1 MQMITY
7 LEEKEIR
14 EAAKVTKTSL
24 HGYILHMEEQ
34 GKAATTISR
43 MMAAMK
49 AFFNYECMQAC
60 IRRNPAE
67 SLHAPKVEKKA
78 PVILSVDQVSALLA
92 QPSGQTPK
100 EIRDK
105 AMLALLY
112 ATGIRVSEL
121 IGIQM
126 EDINM
131 NIGFLVCRDGERER
145 TIPFGRSAKAAL
157 EEYLERDM
165 SFTGIL
171 CMALLQMV
179 QVWSIVISGVIV
191 NVAAGVVYGVW
202 RAFAIC
208 LISSSLA
215 HGISFTVCQ
224 HLGKYL
230 DKILP
235 DTGSYKLD
243 LIAKSDHPAYTV
255 VTLCFLPI
263 LPNGIISIAASRSR
277 LKPWEFTLAMFC
289 GSAFSVFVYCWLGS
303 SLVQGDWIASAV
315 LVVFML
321 AVAFLMLR
329 YQKQILHFTDRLMEK
344 RKKHHGKQHTD
355 ISES

>member
-7 LEEKEIR
+7 LEEKGIR

-43 MMAAMK
+43 MMAAIK
-49 AFFNYECMQAC
+49 AFFNYECMQAR

-157 EEYLERDM
+157 EEYLEHARNELLRGKGSDYFFVNCTGGAM
-165 SFTGIL
+165 SRQGFWKIIKYYGEKAGIEEDITPHTL
-171 CMALLQMV
+171 RH
-179 QVWSIVISGVIV
+179 SF
-191 NVAAGVVYGVW
+191 AA
-202 RAFAIC
+202 
-208 LISSSLA
+208 
-215 HGISFTVCQ
+215 H
-224 HLGKYL
+224 
-230 DKILP
+230 
-235 DTGSYKLD
+235 
-243 LIAKSDHPAYTV
+243 LIARGADMRTVQTILGHSDMATTQMYAAY
-255 VTLCFLPI
+255 
-263 LPNGIISIAASRSR
+263 R
-277 LKPWEFTLAMFC
+277 
-289 GSAFSVFVYCWLGS
+289 
-303 SLVQGDWIASAV
+303 GD
-315 LVVFML
+315 
-321 AVAFLMLR
+321 
-329 YQKQILHFTDRLMEK
+329 
-344 RKKHHGKQHTD
+344 
-355 ISES
+355 

>member
-1 MQMITY
+1 MVTRIDWGSMRGEVDRFEQYLREVKQASENTVQSYRRDLMQMITY

-60 IRRNPAE
+60 IRRNLAE

-78 PVILSVDQVSALLA
+78 PVVLSVDQVSALLA

-157 EEYLERDM
+157 EEYLEHARNELLRGKGSDYFFVNCTGGAM
-165 SFTGIL
+165 SRQGFWKIIKYYGEKAGIEEDITPHTL
-171 CMALLQMV
+171 RH
-179 QVWSIVISGVIV
+179 SF
-191 NVAAGVVYGVW
+191 AA
-202 RAFAIC
+202 
-208 LISSSLA
+208 
-215 HGISFTVCQ
+215 H
-224 HLGKYL
+224 
-230 DKILP
+230 
-235 DTGSYKLD
+235 
-243 LIAKSDHPAYTV
+243 LIARGADMRAVQTILGHSDMATTQMYAAY
-255 VTLCFLPI
+255 
-263 LPNGIISIAASRSR
+263 R
-277 LKPWEFTLAMFC
+277 E
-289 GSAFSVFVYCWLGS
+289 
-303 SLVQGDWIASAV
+303 D
-315 LVVFML
+315 
-321 AVAFLMLR
+321 
-329 YQKQILHFTDRLMEK
+329 
-344 RKKHHGKQHTD
+344 
-355 ISES
+355 

>member
-1 MQMITY
+1 MVTRIDWGSMRGEVDRFEQYLREVKQASENTVQSYRRDLMQMITY

-78 PVILSVDQVSALLA
+78 PVIMSVDQVSALLA

-157 EEYLERDM
+157 EEYLEHARNELLRGKGSDYFFVNCTGGAM
-165 SFTGIL
+165 SRQGFWKIIKYYGEKAGIEEDITPHTL
-171 CMALLQMV
+171 RH
-179 QVWSIVISGVIV
+179 SF
-191 NVAAGVVYGVW
+191 AA
-202 RAFAIC
+202 
-208 LISSSLA
+208 
-215 HGISFTVCQ
+215 H
-224 HLGKYL
+224 
-230 DKILP
+230 
-235 DTGSYKLD
+235 
-243 LIAKSDHPAYTV
+243 LIARGADMRAVQTILGHSDMATTQMYAAY
-255 VTLCFLPI
+255 
-263 LPNGIISIAASRSR
+263 R
-277 LKPWEFTLAMFC
+277 E
-289 GSAFSVFVYCWLGS
+289 
-303 SLVQGDWIASAV
+303 D
-315 LVVFML
+315 
-321 AVAFLMLR
+321 
-329 YQKQILHFTDRLMEK
+329 
-344 RKKHHGKQHTD
+344 
-355 ISES
+355 

>member
-1 MQMITY
+1 MVTRTDWGSMRGEVDRFEQYLREVKQASENTVQSYRRDLMQMITY

-24 HGYILHMEEQ
+24 HGYILHMDEQ

-49 AFFNYECMQAC
+49 AFFNYECMQAR

-157 EEYLERDM
+157 EEYLEHARNELLRGKGSDYFFVNCTGGAM
-165 SFTGIL
+165 SRQGFWKIIKYYGEKAGIEEDITPHTL
-171 CMALLQMV
+171 RH
-179 QVWSIVISGVIV
+179 SF
-191 NVAAGVVYGVW
+191 AA
-202 RAFAIC
+202 
-208 LISSSLA
+208 
-215 HGISFTVCQ
+215 H
-224 HLGKYL
+224 
-230 DKILP
+230 
-235 DTGSYKLD
+235 
-243 LIAKSDHPAYTV
+243 LIARGADMRAVQTILGHSDMATTQMYAAY
-255 VTLCFLPI
+255 
-263 LPNGIISIAASRSR
+263 R
-277 LKPWEFTLAMFC
+277 
-289 GSAFSVFVYCWLGS
+289 
-303 SLVQGDWIASAV
+303 GD
-315 LVVFML
+315 
-321 AVAFLMLR
+321 
-329 YQKQILHFTDRLMEK
+329 
-344 RKKHHGKQHTD
+344 
-355 ISES
+355 

>member
-1 MQMITY
+1 MHMLADAVPTQVTHDSIAKTFGIITDRRRDLMQMITY

-78 PVILSVDQVSALLA
+78 PVVLSVDQVSALLA

-157 EEYLERDM
+157 EEYLEHARNELLRGKGSDYFFVNCTGGAM
-165 SFTGIL
+165 SRQGFWKIIKYYGEKAGIEEDITPHTL
-171 CMALLQMV
+171 RH
-179 QVWSIVISGVIV
+179 SF
-191 NVAAGVVYGVW
+191 AA
-202 RAFAIC
+202 
-208 LISSSLA
+208 
-215 HGISFTVCQ
+215 H
-224 HLGKYL
+224 
-230 DKILP
+230 
-235 DTGSYKLD
+235 
-243 LIAKSDHPAYTV
+243 LIARGADMRAVQTILGHSDMATTQMYAAY
-255 VTLCFLPI
+255 
-263 LPNGIISIAASRSR
+263 R
-277 LKPWEFTLAMFC
+277 E
-289 GSAFSVFVYCWLGS
+289 
-303 SLVQGDWIASAV
+303 D
-315 LVVFML
+315 
-321 AVAFLMLR
+321 
-329 YQKQILHFTDRLMEK
+329 
-344 RKKHHGKQHTD
+344 
-355 ISES
+355 

>member
-131 NIGFLVCRDGERER
+131 NIGFLVCRDGERDR
-145 TIPFGRSAKAAL
+145 TISLSTVRAA
-157 EEYLERDM
+157 R
-165 SFTGIL
+165 
-171 CMALLQMV
+171 
-179 QVWSIVISGVIV
+179 
-191 NVAAGVVYGVW
+191 
-202 RAFAIC
+202 
-208 LISSSLA
+208 
-215 HGISFTVCQ
+215 
-224 HLGKYL
+224 
-230 DKILP
+230 
-235 DTGSYKLD
+235 
-243 LIAKSDHPAYTV
+243 
-255 VTLCFLPI
+255 
-263 LPNGIISIAASRSR
+263 
-277 LKPWEFTLAMFC
+277 
-289 GSAFSVFVYCWLGS
+289 
-303 SLVQGDWIASAV
+303 
-315 LVVFML
+315 
-321 AVAFLMLR
+321 
-329 YQKQILHFTDRLMEK
+329 
-344 RKKHHGKQHTD
+344 
-355 ISES
+355 

>member
-1 MQMITY
+1 MVTRIDWGSMRGEVDRFEQYLREVKQASENTVQSYRRDLMQMITY

-24 HGYILHMEEQ
+24 HGYILHMDEQ

-157 EEYLERDM
+157 EEYLEHARNDLLRGKGSDYFFVNCTGGAM
-165 SFTGIL
+165 SRQGFWKIIKYYGEKAGIEEDITPHTL
-171 CMALLQMV
+171 RH
-179 QVWSIVISGVIV
+179 SF
-191 NVAAGVVYGVW
+191 AA
-202 RAFAIC
+202 
-208 LISSSLA
+208 
-215 HGISFTVCQ
+215 H
-224 HLGKYL
+224 
-230 DKILP
+230 
-235 DTGSYKLD
+235 
-243 LIAKSDHPAYTV
+243 LIARGADMRAVQTILGHSDMATTQMYAAY
-255 VTLCFLPI
+255 
-263 LPNGIISIAASRSR
+263 R
-277 LKPWEFTLAMFC
+277 E
-289 GSAFSVFVYCWLGS
+289 
-303 SLVQGDWIASAV
+303 D
-315 LVVFML
+315 
-321 AVAFLMLR
+321 
-329 YQKQILHFTDRLMEK
+329 
-344 RKKHHGKQHTD
+344 
-355 ISES
+355 

>member
-14 EAAKVTKTSL
+14 EAAKVTKTSP

-121 IGIQM
+121 VGIQM

-157 EEYLERDM
+157 EEYLEHARNELLRGKGSDYFFVNCTGGAM
-165 SFTGIL
+165 SRQGFWKIIKYYGEKAGIEEDITPHTL
-171 CMALLQMV
+171 RH
-179 QVWSIVISGVIV
+179 SF
-191 NVAAGVVYGVW
+191 AA
-202 RAFAIC
+202 
-208 LISSSLA
+208 
-215 HGISFTVCQ
+215 H
-224 HLGKYL
+224 
-230 DKILP
+230 
-235 DTGSYKLD
+235 
-243 LIAKSDHPAYTV
+243 LIARGADMRAVQTILGHSDMATTQMYAAY
-255 VTLCFLPI
+255 
-263 LPNGIISIAASRSR
+263 R
-277 LKPWEFTLAMFC
+277 E
-289 GSAFSVFVYCWLGS
+289 
-303 SLVQGDWIASAV
+303 D
-315 LVVFML
+315 
-321 AVAFLMLR
+321 
-329 YQKQILHFTDRLMEK
+329 
-344 RKKHHGKQHTD
+344 
-355 ISES
+355 

>member
-1 MQMITY
+1 MVTRIDWGSMRGEVDRFEQYLREVKQASENTVQSYRRDLMQMITY

-34 GKAATTISR
+34 GKAPTTISR

-78 PVILSVDQVSALLA
+78 PVVLSVDQVSALLA

-157 EEYLERDM
+157 EEYLEHARNELLRGKGSDYFFVNCTGGAM
-165 SFTGIL
+165 SRQGFWKIIKYYGEKAGIEEDITPHTL
-171 CMALLQMV
+171 RH
-179 QVWSIVISGVIV
+179 SF
-191 NVAAGVVYGVW
+191 AA
-202 RAFAIC
+202 
-208 LISSSLA
+208 
-215 HGISFTVCQ
+215 H
-224 HLGKYL
+224 
-230 DKILP
+230 
-235 DTGSYKLD
+235 
-243 LIAKSDHPAYTV
+243 LIARGADMRAVQTILGHSDMATTQMYAAY
-255 VTLCFLPI
+255 
-263 LPNGIISIAASRSR
+263 R
-277 LKPWEFTLAMFC
+277 E
-289 GSAFSVFVYCWLGS
+289 
-303 SLVQGDWIASAV
+303 D
-315 LVVFML
+315 
-321 AVAFLMLR
+321 
-329 YQKQILHFTDRLMEK
+329 
-344 RKKHHGKQHTD
+344 
-355 ISES
+355 

>member
-7 LEEKEIR
+7 LEEKGIR

-43 MMAAMK
+43 MMAAIK
-49 AFFNYECMQAC
+49 AFFNYECMQAR

-78 PVILSVDQVSALLA
+78 PVILSVGQVSAPLA

-157 EEYLERDM
+157 EEYLEHARNELLRGKGSDYFFVNCTGGAM
-165 SFTGIL
+165 SRQGFWKIIKYYGEKAGIEEDITPHTL
-171 CMALLQMV
+171 RH
-179 QVWSIVISGVIV
+179 SF
-191 NVAAGVVYGVW
+191 AA
-202 RAFAIC
+202 
-208 LISSSLA
+208 
-215 HGISFTVCQ
+215 H
-224 HLGKYL
+224 
-230 DKILP
+230 
-235 DTGSYKLD
+235 
-243 LIAKSDHPAYTV
+243 LIARGADMRAVQTILGHSDMATTQMYAAY
-255 VTLCFLPI
+255 P
-263 LPNGIISIAASRSR
+263 GR
-277 LKPWEFTLAMFC
+277 LKN
-289 GSAFSVFVYCWLGS
+289 
-303 SLVQGDWIASAV
+303 I
-315 LVVFML
+315 
-321 AVAFLMLR
+321 
-329 YQKQILHFTDRLMEK
+329 I
-344 RKKHHGKQHTD
+344 
-355 ISES
+355 

>member
-1 MQMITY
+1 MVTRIDWGSMRGELDRFEQYLREVKQASENTVQSYRRDLMQMITY

-49 AFFNYECMQAC
+49 AFFNYECMRAC

-78 PVILSVDQVSALLA
+78 PVVLSVDQVSALLA

-157 EEYLERDM
+157 EEYLEHARNDLLRGKGSDYFFVNCTGGAM
-165 SFTGIL
+165 SRQGFWKIIKYYGEKAGIEEDITPHTL
-171 CMALLQMV
+171 RH
-179 QVWSIVISGVIV
+179 SF
-191 NVAAGVVYGVW
+191 AA
-202 RAFAIC
+202 
-208 LISSSLA
+208 
-215 HGISFTVCQ
+215 H
-224 HLGKYL
+224 
-230 DKILP
+230 
-235 DTGSYKLD
+235 
-243 LIAKSDHPAYTV
+243 LIARGADMRAVQTILGHSDMATTQMYAAY
-255 VTLCFLPI
+255 
-263 LPNGIISIAASRSR
+263 R
-277 LKPWEFTLAMFC
+277 
-289 GSAFSVFVYCWLGS
+289 
-303 SLVQGDWIASAV
+303 GD
-315 LVVFML
+315 
-321 AVAFLMLR
+321 
-329 YQKQILHFTDRLMEK
+329 
-344 RKKHHGKQHTD
+344 
-355 ISES
+355 

>member
-1 MQMITY
+1 MVTRIDWGSMRGEVDRFEQYLREVKQASENTVQSYRRDLMQMITY

-78 PVILSVDQVSALLA
+78 PVVLSVDQVSALLA

-157 EEYLERDM
+157 EEYLKHARNELLRGKGSDYFFVNCTGGAM
-165 SFTGIL
+165 SRQGFWKIIKYYGEKAGIEEDITPHTL
-171 CMALLQMV
+171 RH
-179 QVWSIVISGVIV
+179 SF
-191 NVAAGVVYGVW
+191 AA
-202 RAFAIC
+202 
-208 LISSSLA
+208 
-215 HGISFTVCQ
+215 H
-224 HLGKYL
+224 
-230 DKILP
+230 
-235 DTGSYKLD
+235 
-243 LIAKSDHPAYTV
+243 LIARGADMRAVQTILGHSDMATTQMYAAY
-255 VTLCFLPI
+255 
-263 LPNGIISIAASRSR
+263 R
-277 LKPWEFTLAMFC
+277 E
-289 GSAFSVFVYCWLGS
+289 
-303 SLVQGDWIASAV
+303 D
-315 LVVFML
+315 
-321 AVAFLMLR
+321 
-329 YQKQILHFTDRLMEK
+329 
-344 RKKHHGKQHTD
+344 
-355 ISES
+355 

>member
-1 MQMITY
+1 MVTRIDWGSMRGEVDRFEQYLREVKQASENTVQSYRRDLMQMITY

-78 PVILSVDQVSALLA
+78 PVVLSVDQVSALLA

-157 EEYLERDM
+157 EEYLEHARNELLRGKGSDYFFVNCTGGAM
-165 SFTGIL
+165 SRQGFWKIIKYYGEKAGIEEDITPHTL
-171 CMALLQMV
+171 RH
-179 QVWSIVISGVIV
+179 SF
-191 NVAAGVVYGVW
+191 AA
-202 RAFAIC
+202 
-208 LISSSLA
+208 
-215 HGISFTVCQ
+215 H
-224 HLGKYL
+224 
-230 DKILP
+230 
-235 DTGSYKLD
+235 
-243 LIAKSDHPAYTV
+243 LIARGADMRAVQTILGHSDMATTQMYAAYRE
-255 VTLCFLPI
+255 
-263 LPNGIISIAASRSR
+263 N
-277 LKPWEFTLAMFC
+277 
-289 GSAFSVFVYCWLGS
+289 
-303 SLVQGDWIASAV
+303 
-315 LVVFML
+315 
-321 AVAFLMLR
+321 
-329 YQKQILHFTDRLMEK
+329 
-344 RKKHHGKQHTD
+344 
-355 ISES
+355 

>member
-1 MQMITY
+1 MVTRIDWGSMRGEVDRFEQYLREVKQASENTVQSYRRDLMQMITY

-24 HGYILHMEEQ
+24 HGHILHMEEQ

-78 PVILSVDQVSALLA
+78 PVVLSVDQVSALLA

-157 EEYLERDM
+157 EEYLEHARNELLRGKGSDYFFVNCTGGAM
-165 SFTGIL
+165 SRQGFWKIIKYYGEKAGIEEDITPHTL
-171 CMALLQMV
+171 RH
-179 QVWSIVISGVIV
+179 SF
-191 NVAAGVVYGVW
+191 AA
-202 RAFAIC
+202 
-208 LISSSLA
+208 
-215 HGISFTVCQ
+215 H
-224 HLGKYL
+224 
-230 DKILP
+230 
-235 DTGSYKLD
+235 
-243 LIAKSDHPAYTV
+243 LIARGADMRAVQTILGHSDMATTQMYAAY
-255 VTLCFLPI
+255 
-263 LPNGIISIAASRSR
+263 R
-277 LKPWEFTLAMFC
+277 E
-289 GSAFSVFVYCWLGS
+289 
-303 SLVQGDWIASAV
+303 D
-315 LVVFML
+315 
-321 AVAFLMLR
+321 
-329 YQKQILHFTDRLMEK
+329 
-344 RKKHHGKQHTD
+344 
-355 ISES
+355 

>member
-1 MQMITY
+1 MVTRIDWGSMRGEVDRFEQYLREVKQASENTVQSYRRDLMQMITY

-78 PVILSVDQVSALLA
+78 PVVLSVDQVSALLA
-92 QPSGQTPK
+92 QPSGHTPK

-157 EEYLERDM
+157 EEYLEHARNELLRGKGSDYFFVNCTGGAM
-165 SFTGIL
+165 SRQGFWKIIKYYGEKAGIEEDITPHTL
-171 CMALLQMV
+171 RH
-179 QVWSIVISGVIV
+179 SF
-191 NVAAGVVYGVW
+191 AA
-202 RAFAIC
+202 
-208 LISSSLA
+208 
-215 HGISFTVCQ
+215 H
-224 HLGKYL
+224 
-230 DKILP
+230 
-235 DTGSYKLD
+235 
-243 LIAKSDHPAYTV
+243 LIARGADMRAVQT
-255 VTLCFLPI
+255 I
-263 LPNGIISIAASRSR
+263 LGHQERA
-277 LKPWEFTLAMFC
+277 L
-289 GSAFSVFVYCWLGS
+289 
-303 SLVQGDWIASAV
+303 
-315 LVVFML
+315 
-321 AVAFLMLR
+321 
-329 YQKQILHFTDRLMEK
+329 
-344 RKKHHGKQHTD
+344 
-355 ISES
+355 

>member
-1 MQMITY
+1 MVTRTDWGSMRGEVDRFEQYLREVKQASENTVQSYRRDLMQMITY

-43 MMAAMK
+43 MMAAIK
-49 AFFNYECMQAC
+49 AFFNYECMQAR

-157 EEYLERDM
+157 EEYLEHARNELLRGKGSDYFFVNCTGGAM
-165 SFTGIL
+165 SRQGFWKIIKYYGEKAGIEEDITPHTL
-171 CMALLQMV
+171 RH
-179 QVWSIVISGVIV
+179 SF
-191 NVAAGVVYGVW
+191 AA
-202 RAFAIC
+202 
-208 LISSSLA
+208 
-215 HGISFTVCQ
+215 H
-224 HLGKYL
+224 
-230 DKILP
+230 
-235 DTGSYKLD
+235 
-243 LIAKSDHPAYTV
+243 LIARGADMRAVQTILGHSDMATTQMYAAYR
-255 VTLCFLPI
+255 
-263 LPNGIISIAASRSR
+263 G
-277 LKPWEFTLAMFC
+277 E
-289 GSAFSVFVYCWLGS
+289 
-303 SLVQGDWIASAV
+303 
-315 LVVFML
+315 
-321 AVAFLMLR
+321 
-329 YQKQILHFTDRLMEK
+329 
-344 RKKHHGKQHTD
+344 
-355 ISES
+355 

>member
-1 MQMITY
+1 MVTRIDWGSMRGEVDRFEQYLREVKQASENPVQSYRRDLMQMITY

-78 PVILSVDQVSALLA
+78 PVVLSVDQVSALLA

-157 EEYLERDM
+157 EEYLEHARNELLRGKGSDYFFVNCTGGAM
-165 SFTGIL
+165 SRQGFWKIIKYYGEKAGIEEDIPPHTL
-171 CMALLQMV
+171 RH
-179 QVWSIVISGVIV
+179 SF
-191 NVAAGVVYGVW
+191 AA
-202 RAFAIC
+202 
-208 LISSSLA
+208 
-215 HGISFTVCQ
+215 H
-224 HLGKYL
+224 
-230 DKILP
+230 
-235 DTGSYKLD
+235 
-243 LIAKSDHPAYTV
+243 LIARGADMRAVQTILGHSDMATTQMYAAY
-255 VTLCFLPI
+255 
-263 LPNGIISIAASRSR
+263 R
-277 LKPWEFTLAMFC
+277 E
-289 GSAFSVFVYCWLGS
+289 
-303 SLVQGDWIASAV
+303 D
-315 LVVFML
+315 
-321 AVAFLMLR
+321 
-329 YQKQILHFTDRLMEK
+329 
-344 RKKHHGKQHTD
+344 
-355 ISES
+355 

>member
-1 MQMITY
+1 MVTRIDWGSMRGEVDRFEQYLREVKQASENTVQSYRRDLMQMITY
-7 LEEKEIR
+7 LEEKGIR

-78 PVILSVDQVSALLA
+78 PVVLRVDQVSALLA

-121 IGIQM
+121 VGIQM

-157 EEYLERDM
+157 EEYLEHARNELLRGKGSDYFFVNCTGGAM
-165 SFTGIL
+165 SRQGFWKIIKYYGEKAGIEEDITPHTL
-171 CMALLQMV
+171 RH
-179 QVWSIVISGVIV
+179 SF
-191 NVAAGVVYGVW
+191 AA
-202 RAFAIC
+202 
-208 LISSSLA
+208 
-215 HGISFTVCQ
+215 H
-224 HLGKYL
+224 
-230 DKILP
+230 
-235 DTGSYKLD
+235 
-243 LIAKSDHPAYTV
+243 LIARGADMRAVQTILGHSDMATTQMYAAY
-255 VTLCFLPI
+255 
-263 LPNGIISIAASRSR
+263 R
-277 LKPWEFTLAMFC
+277 
-289 GSAFSVFVYCWLGS
+289 
-303 SLVQGDWIASAV
+303 GD
-315 LVVFML
+315 
-321 AVAFLMLR
+321 
-329 YQKQILHFTDRLMEK
+329 
-344 RKKHHGKQHTD
+344 
-355 ISES
+355 

>member
-1 MQMITY
+1 MVTRIDWGSMRGEVDRFEQYLREVKQASENTVQSYRRDLMQMITY

-78 PVILSVDQVSALLA
+78 PVVLSVDQVSALLA
-92 QPSGQTPK
+92 QPSGHTPK

-157 EEYLERDM
+157 EEYLEHARNELLRGKGSDYFFVNCTGGAMSRQGFWKIIKYYGDRAGIEEDITPHTLRHSFAAHLLSNGADM
-165 SFTGIL
+165 RAVQTMMGHSDLAST
-171 CMALLQMV
+171 QMYTAYAMDNAV
-179 QVWSIVISGVIV
+179 REAYQG
-191 NVAAGVVYGVW
+191 
-202 RAFAIC
+202 
-208 LISSSLA
+208 A
-215 HGISFTVCQ
+215 H
-224 HLGKYL
+224 
-230 DKILP
+230 P
-235 DTGSYKLD
+235 
-243 LIAKSDHPAYTV
+243 
-255 VTLCFLPI
+255 
-263 LPNGIISIAASRSR
+263 
-277 LKPWEFTLAMFC
+277 
-289 GSAFSVFVYCWLGS
+289 
-303 SLVQGDWIASAV
+303 
-315 LVVFML
+315 
-321 AVAFLMLR
+321 
-329 YQKQILHFTDRLMEK
+329 
-344 RKKHHGKQHTD
+344 RK
-355 ISES
+355 

>member
-1 MQMITY
+1 MVTRTDWGSMRGEVDRFEQYLREVKQASENTVQSYRRDLMQMITY

-34 GKAATTISR
+34 GKAATTITR

-49 AFFNYECMQAC
+49 SFFNYDCMQAC
-60 IRRNPAE
+60 LRRNPAE

-105 AMLALLY
+105 AKLALLY

-157 EEYLERDM
+157 EEYLEHARNELLRGKGSDYFFVNCTGGAM
-165 SFTGIL
+165 SRQGFWKIIKYYGEKAGIEEDITPHTL
-171 CMALLQMV
+171 RH
-179 QVWSIVISGVIV
+179 SF
-191 NVAAGVVYGVW
+191 AA
-202 RAFAIC
+202 
-208 LISSSLA
+208 
-215 HGISFTVCQ
+215 H
-224 HLGKYL
+224 
-230 DKILP
+230 
-235 DTGSYKLD
+235 
-243 LIAKSDHPAYTV
+243 LIARGADMRAVQTILGHSDMATTQMYAAY
-255 VTLCFLPI
+255 
-263 LPNGIISIAASRSR
+263 R
-277 LKPWEFTLAMFC
+277 
-289 GSAFSVFVYCWLGS
+289 
-303 SLVQGDWIASAV
+303 GD
-315 LVVFML
+315 
-321 AVAFLMLR
+321 
-329 YQKQILHFTDRLMEK
+329 
-344 RKKHHGKQHTD
+344 
-355 ISES
+355 

>member
-1 MQMITY
+1 MVTRIDWGSMRGEVDRFEQYLREVKQASENTVQSYRRDLMQMITY

-49 AFFNYECMQAC
+49 ASFNYECMQAC

-78 PVILSVDQVSALLA
+78 PVVLSVDQVSALLA

-157 EEYLERDM
+157 EEYLEHARNELLRGKGSDYFFVNCTGGAM
-165 SFTGIL
+165 SRQGFWKIIKYYGEKAGIEEDITPHTL
-171 CMALLQMV
+171 RH
-179 QVWSIVISGVIV
+179 SF
-191 NVAAGVVYGVW
+191 AA
-202 RAFAIC
+202 
-208 LISSSLA
+208 
-215 HGISFTVCQ
+215 H
-224 HLGKYL
+224 
-230 DKILP
+230 
-235 DTGSYKLD
+235 
-243 LIAKSDHPAYTV
+243 LIARGADMRAVQTILGHSDMATTQMYAAY
-255 VTLCFLPI
+255 
-263 LPNGIISIAASRSR
+263 R
-277 LKPWEFTLAMFC
+277 E
-289 GSAFSVFVYCWLGS
+289 
-303 SLVQGDWIASAV
+303 D
-315 LVVFML
+315 
-321 AVAFLMLR
+321 
-329 YQKQILHFTDRLMEK
+329 
-344 RKKHHGKQHTD
+344 
-355 ISES
+355 

>member
-1 MQMITY
+1 MGTRIDWGSMRGEVDRFEQYLREVKQASENTVQSYRRDLMQMITY

-78 PVILSVDQVSALLA
+78 PVVLSVDQVSALLA

-157 EEYLERDM
+157 EEYLEHARNELLRGKGSDYFFVNCTGGAM
-165 SFTGIL
+165 SRQGFWKIIKYYGEKAGIEEDITPHTL
-171 CMALLQMV
+171 RH
-179 QVWSIVISGVIV
+179 SF
-191 NVAAGVVYGVW
+191 AA
-202 RAFAIC
+202 
-208 LISSSLA
+208 
-215 HGISFTVCQ
+215 H
-224 HLGKYL
+224 
-230 DKILP
+230 
-235 DTGSYKLD
+235 
-243 LIAKSDHPAYTV
+243 LIARGADMRAVQTILGHSDMATTQMYAAY
-255 VTLCFLPI
+255 
-263 LPNGIISIAASRSR
+263 R
-277 LKPWEFTLAMFC
+277 E
-289 GSAFSVFVYCWLGS
+289 
-303 SLVQGDWIASAV
+303 D
-315 LVVFML
+315 
-321 AVAFLMLR
+321 
-329 YQKQILHFTDRLMEK
+329 
-344 RKKHHGKQHTD
+344 
-355 ISES
+355 

>member
-1 MQMITY
+1 MVTRIDWGSMRGEVDRFEQYLREVKQASENTVQSYRRDLMQMITY
-7 LEEKEIR
+7 LEEKGIR

-43 MMAAMK
+43 MMAAIK
-49 AFFNYECMQAC
+49 AFFNYECMQAR

-92 QPSGQTPK
+92 QPSGQTSK

-121 IGIQM
+121 VGIQM

-157 EEYLERDM
+157 EEYLEHARNELLRGKGSDYFFVNCTGGAM
-165 SFTGIL
+165 SRQGFWKIIKYYGEKAGIEEDITPHTL
-171 CMALLQMV
+171 RH
-179 QVWSIVISGVIV
+179 SF
-191 NVAAGVVYGVW
+191 AA
-202 RAFAIC
+202 
-208 LISSSLA
+208 
-215 HGISFTVCQ
+215 H
-224 HLGKYL
+224 
-230 DKILP
+230 
-235 DTGSYKLD
+235 
-243 LIAKSDHPAYTV
+243 LIARGADMRAVQTILGHSDMATTQMYAAY
-255 VTLCFLPI
+255 
-263 LPNGIISIAASRSR
+263 R
-277 LKPWEFTLAMFC
+277 E
-289 GSAFSVFVYCWLGS
+289 
-303 SLVQGDWIASAV
+303 D
-315 LVVFML
+315 
-321 AVAFLMLR
+321 
-329 YQKQILHFTDRLMEK
+329 
-344 RKKHHGKQHTD
+344 
-355 ISES
+355 

>member
-121 IGIQM
+121 VGIQM

-157 EEYLERDM
+157 EEYLEHARNELLRGKGSDYFFVNCTGGAM
-165 SFTGIL
+165 SRQGFWKIIKYYGEKAGIEEDITPHTL
-171 CMALLQMV
+171 RH
-179 QVWSIVISGVIV
+179 SF
-191 NVAAGVVYGVW
+191 AA
-202 RAFAIC
+202 
-208 LISSSLA
+208 
-215 HGISFTVCQ
+215 H
-224 HLGKYL
+224 
-230 DKILP
+230 
-235 DTGSYKLD
+235 
-243 LIAKSDHPAYTV
+243 LIARGADMRAVQTILGHSDMATTQMYAAYRE
-255 VTLCFLPI
+255 
-263 LPNGIISIAASRSR
+263 N
-277 LKPWEFTLAMFC
+277 
-289 GSAFSVFVYCWLGS
+289 
-303 SLVQGDWIASAV
+303 
-315 LVVFML
+315 
-321 AVAFLMLR
+321 
-329 YQKQILHFTDRLMEK
+329 
-344 RKKHHGKQHTD
+344 
-355 ISES
+355 

>member
-131 NIGFLVCRDGERER
+131 NIGFLVNCTGGAMSRQGFWKIIKYYGE
-145 TIPFGRSAKAAL
+145 KAGI
-157 EEYLERDM
+157 EEDITPHTLRH
-165 SFTGIL
+165 SF
-171 CMALLQMV
+171 
-179 QVWSIVISGVIV
+179 
-191 NVAAGVVYGVW
+191 AA
-202 RAFAIC
+202 
-208 LISSSLA
+208 
-215 HGISFTVCQ
+215 H
-224 HLGKYL
+224 
-230 DKILP
+230 
-235 DTGSYKLD
+235 
-243 LIAKSDHPAYTV
+243 LIARGADMRAVQTILGHSDMATTQMYAAY
-255 VTLCFLPI
+255 
-263 LPNGIISIAASRSR
+263 R
-277 LKPWEFTLAMFC
+277 
-289 GSAFSVFVYCWLGS
+289 
-303 SLVQGDWIASAV
+303 GD
-315 LVVFML
+315 
-321 AVAFLMLR
+321 
-329 YQKQILHFTDRLMEK
+329 
-344 RKKHHGKQHTD
+344 
-355 ISES
+355 

>member
-1 MQMITY
+1 MVTRTDWGSMRGEVDRFEQYLREVKQASENTVQSYRRDLMQMITY

-105 AMLALLY
+105 AMLDLLY

-157 EEYLERDM
+157 EEYLEHARNELLRGKGSDYFFVNCTGGAM
-165 SFTGIL
+165 SRQGFWKIIKYYGEKAGIEEDITPHTL
-171 CMALLQMV
+171 RH
-179 QVWSIVISGVIV
+179 SF
-191 NVAAGVVYGVW
+191 AA
-202 RAFAIC
+202 
-208 LISSSLA
+208 
-215 HGISFTVCQ
+215 H
-224 HLGKYL
+224 
-230 DKILP
+230 
-235 DTGSYKLD
+235 
-243 LIAKSDHPAYTV
+243 LIARGADMRAVQTILGHSDMATTQMYAAY
-255 VTLCFLPI
+255 
-263 LPNGIISIAASRSR
+263 R
-277 LKPWEFTLAMFC
+277 E
-289 GSAFSVFVYCWLGS
+289 
-303 SLVQGDWIASAV
+303 D
-315 LVVFML
+315 
-321 AVAFLMLR
+321 
-329 YQKQILHFTDRLMEK
+329 
-344 RKKHHGKQHTD
+344 
-355 ISES
+355 

>member
-1 MQMITY
+1 MVTRTDWGSMRGEVDRFEQYLREVKQASENTVQSYRRDLMQMITY

-43 MMAAMK
+43 MMAAIK
-49 AFFNYECMQAC
+49 AFFNYECMQAR

-105 AMLALLY
+105 VMLALLY

-157 EEYLERDM
+157 EEYLEHARNELLRGKGSDYFFVNCTGGAM
-165 SFTGIL
+165 SRQGFWKIIKYYGEKAGIEEDITPHTL
-171 CMALLQMV
+171 RH
-179 QVWSIVISGVIV
+179 SF
-191 NVAAGVVYGVW
+191 AA
-202 RAFAIC
+202 
-208 LISSSLA
+208 
-215 HGISFTVCQ
+215 H
-224 HLGKYL
+224 
-230 DKILP
+230 
-235 DTGSYKLD
+235 
-243 LIAKSDHPAYTV
+243 LIARGADMRAVQTILGHSDMATTQMYAAY
-255 VTLCFLPI
+255 
-263 LPNGIISIAASRSR
+263 R
-277 LKPWEFTLAMFC
+277 
-289 GSAFSVFVYCWLGS
+289 
-303 SLVQGDWIASAV
+303 GD
-315 LVVFML
+315 
-321 AVAFLMLR
+321 
-329 YQKQILHFTDRLMEK
+329 
-344 RKKHHGKQHTD
+344 
-355 ISES
+355 

>member
-1 MQMITY
+1 MVTRIDWGSMRGEVDRFEQYLREVKQASENTVQSYRRDLMQMITY

-78 PVILSVDQVSALLA
+78 PGGPECRSGISA
-92 QPSGQTPK
+92 SGTAIRADT
-100 EIRDK
+100 EGDRDK

-157 EEYLERDM
+157 EEYLEYARNELLRGKGSDYFFVNCTGGAM
-165 SFTGIL
+165 SRQGFWKIIKYYGEKAGIEEDITPHTL
-171 CMALLQMV
+171 RH
-179 QVWSIVISGVIV
+179 SF
-191 NVAAGVVYGVW
+191 AA
-202 RAFAIC
+202 
-208 LISSSLA
+208 
-215 HGISFTVCQ
+215 H
-224 HLGKYL
+224 
-230 DKILP
+230 
-235 DTGSYKLD
+235 
-243 LIAKSDHPAYTV
+243 LIARGADMRAVQTILGHSDMATTQMYAAYRE
-255 VTLCFLPI
+255 
-263 LPNGIISIAASRSR
+263 N
-277 LKPWEFTLAMFC
+277 
-289 GSAFSVFVYCWLGS
+289 
-303 SLVQGDWIASAV
+303 
-315 LVVFML
+315 
-321 AVAFLMLR
+321 
-329 YQKQILHFTDRLMEK
+329 
-344 RKKHHGKQHTD
+344 
-355 ISES
+355 

>member
-1 MQMITY
+1 MVTRIDWGSMRGEVDRFEQYLREVKQASENTVQSYRRDLMQMITY

-126 EDINM
+126 EDINL

-157 EEYLERDM
+157 EEYLEHARNDLLRGKGSDYFFVNCTGGAM
-165 SFTGIL
+165 SRQGFWKIIKYYGEKAGIEEDITPHTL
-171 CMALLQMV
+171 RH
-179 QVWSIVISGVIV
+179 SF
-191 NVAAGVVYGVW
+191 AA
-202 RAFAIC
+202 
-208 LISSSLA
+208 
-215 HGISFTVCQ
+215 H
-224 HLGKYL
+224 
-230 DKILP
+230 
-235 DTGSYKLD
+235 
-243 LIAKSDHPAYTV
+243 LIARGADMRAVQTILGHSDMATTQMYAAY
-255 VTLCFLPI
+255 
-263 LPNGIISIAASRSR
+263 R
-277 LKPWEFTLAMFC
+277 
-289 GSAFSVFVYCWLGS
+289 
-303 SLVQGDWIASAV
+303 GD
-315 LVVFML
+315 
-321 AVAFLMLR
+321 
-329 YQKQILHFTDRLMEK
+329 
-344 RKKHHGKQHTD
+344 
-355 ISES
+355 

>member
-1 MQMITY
+1 MVTRTDWGSMRGEVDRFEQYLREVKQASENTVQSYRRDLMQMITY
-7 LEEKEIR
+7 LEEKGIR

-43 MMAAMK
+43 MMAAIK
-49 AFFNYECMQAC
+49 AFFNYECMQAR

-78 PVILSVDQVSALLA
+78 PVVLSVDQVSALLA

-157 EEYLERDM
+157 EEYLEYARNELLRGRESDYFFVNCTGGAM
-165 SFTGIL
+165 SRQGFWKIIKYYGEKAGIEEDITPHTL
-171 CMALLQMV
+171 RH
-179 QVWSIVISGVIV
+179 SF
-191 NVAAGVVYGVW
+191 AA
-202 RAFAIC
+202 
-208 LISSSLA
+208 
-215 HGISFTVCQ
+215 H
-224 HLGKYL
+224 
-230 DKILP
+230 
-235 DTGSYKLD
+235 
-243 LIAKSDHPAYTV
+243 LIARGADMRAVQTILGHSDMATTQMYAAY
-255 VTLCFLPI
+255 
-263 LPNGIISIAASRSR
+263 R
-277 LKPWEFTLAMFC
+277 
-289 GSAFSVFVYCWLGS
+289 
-303 SLVQGDWIASAV
+303 GD
-315 LVVFML
+315 
-321 AVAFLMLR
+321 
-329 YQKQILHFTDRLMEK
+329 
-344 RKKHHGKQHTD
+344 
-355 ISES
+355 

>member
-1 MQMITY
+1 MVTRIDWGSMRGEVDRFEQYLREVKQASENTVQSYRRDLMQMITY

-78 PVILSVDQVSALLA
+78 PVFLSVDQVSALLA

-157 EEYLERDM
+157 EEYLEHARNELLRGKGSDYFFVNCTGGAM
-165 SFTGIL
+165 SRQGFWKIIKYYGEKAGIEEDITPHTL
-171 CMALLQMV
+171 RH
-179 QVWSIVISGVIV
+179 SF
-191 NVAAGVVYGVW
+191 AA
-202 RAFAIC
+202 
-208 LISSSLA
+208 
-215 HGISFTVCQ
+215 H
-224 HLGKYL
+224 
-230 DKILP
+230 
-235 DTGSYKLD
+235 
-243 LIAKSDHPAYTV
+243 LIARGADMRAVQTILGHSDMATTQMYAAYR
-255 VTLCFLPI
+255 
-263 LPNGIISIAASRSR
+263 G
-277 LKPWEFTLAMFC
+277 E
-289 GSAFSVFVYCWLGS
+289 
-303 SLVQGDWIASAV
+303 
-315 LVVFML
+315 
-321 AVAFLMLR
+321 
-329 YQKQILHFTDRLMEK
+329 
-344 RKKHHGKQHTD
+344 
-355 ISES
+355 

>member
-1 MQMITY
+1 MVTRIDWGSMRGEVDRFEQYLREVKQASENTVQSYRRDLMQMITY
-7 LEEKEIR
+7 LEEKELR

-78 PVILSVDQVSALLA
+78 PVVLSVDQVSALLA

-157 EEYLERDM
+157 EEYLEHARNELLRGKGSDYFFVNCTGGAM
-165 SFTGIL
+165 SRQGFWKIIKYYGEKAGIEEDITPHTL
-171 CMALLQMV
+171 RH
-179 QVWSIVISGVIV
+179 SF
-191 NVAAGVVYGVW
+191 AA
-202 RAFAIC
+202 
-208 LISSSLA
+208 
-215 HGISFTVCQ
+215 H
-224 HLGKYL
+224 
-230 DKILP
+230 
-235 DTGSYKLD
+235 
-243 LIAKSDHPAYTV
+243 LIARGADMRAVQTILGHSDMATTQMYAAY
-255 VTLCFLPI
+255 
-263 LPNGIISIAASRSR
+263 R
-277 LKPWEFTLAMFC
+277 E
-289 GSAFSVFVYCWLGS
+289 
-303 SLVQGDWIASAV
+303 D
-315 LVVFML
+315 
-321 AVAFLMLR
+321 
-329 YQKQILHFTDRLMEK
+329 
-344 RKKHHGKQHTD
+344 
-355 ISES
+355 

>member
-1 MQMITY
+1 MVTRIDWGSMRGEVDRFEQYLREVKQASENTVQSYRRDLMQMITY

-78 PVILSVDQVSALLA
+78 PVVLSVDQVSALLA

-157 EEYLERDM
+157 EEYLEHARNE
-165 SFTGIL
+165 
-171 CMALLQMV
+171 LLRGKG
-179 QVWSIVISGVIV
+179 SDYFFV
-191 NVAAGVVYGVW
+191 N
-202 RAFAIC
+202 C
-208 LISSSLA
+208 
-215 HGISFTVCQ
+215 
-224 HLGKYL
+224 
-230 DKILP
+230 
-235 DTGSYKLD
+235 TGSAMSRQGFWKIIKYYGEKAGIEEDITPHTLRHSFAAH
-243 LIAKSDHPAYTV
+243 LIARGADMRAVQTILGHSDMATTQMYAAY
-255 VTLCFLPI
+255 
-263 LPNGIISIAASRSR
+263 R
-277 LKPWEFTLAMFC
+277 E
-289 GSAFSVFVYCWLGS
+289 
-303 SLVQGDWIASAV
+303 D
-315 LVVFML
+315 
-321 AVAFLMLR
+321 
-329 YQKQILHFTDRLMEK
+329 
-344 RKKHHGKQHTD
+344 
-355 ISES
+355 

>member
-1 MQMITY
+1 MVTRIDWGSMRGEVDRFEQYLREVKQASENTVQSYRRDLRQMITY

-14 EAAKVTKTSL
+14 EAAKVTKPSL

-121 IGIQM
+121 VGIQM

-157 EEYLERDM
+157 EEYLEHARNELLRGKGSDYFFVNCTGGAM
-165 SFTGIL
+165 SRQGFWKIIKYYGEKAGIEEDITPHTL
-171 CMALLQMV
+171 RH
-179 QVWSIVISGVIV
+179 SF
-191 NVAAGVVYGVW
+191 AA
-202 RAFAIC
+202 
-208 LISSSLA
+208 
-215 HGISFTVCQ
+215 H
-224 HLGKYL
+224 
-230 DKILP
+230 
-235 DTGSYKLD
+235 
-243 LIAKSDHPAYTV
+243 LIARGADMRAVQTILGHSDMATTQMYAAY
-255 VTLCFLPI
+255 
-263 LPNGIISIAASRSR
+263 R
-277 LKPWEFTLAMFC
+277 E
-289 GSAFSVFVYCWLGS
+289 
-303 SLVQGDWIASAV
+303 D
-315 LVVFML
+315 
-321 AVAFLMLR
+321 
-329 YQKQILHFTDRLMEK
+329 
-344 RKKHHGKQHTD
+344 
-355 ISES
+355 

>member
-1 MQMITY
+1 MVTRTDWGSMRGEVDRFEQYLREVKQASENTVQSYRRDLMQMITY

-67 SLHAPKVEKKA
+67 RLHAPKVEKKA

-157 EEYLERDM
+157 EEYLEHARNDLLRGKGSDYFFVNCTGGAM
-165 SFTGIL
+165 SRQGFWKIIKYYGEKAGIEEDITPHTL
-171 CMALLQMV
+171 RH
-179 QVWSIVISGVIV
+179 SF
-191 NVAAGVVYGVW
+191 AA
-202 RAFAIC
+202 
-208 LISSSLA
+208 
-215 HGISFTVCQ
+215 H
-224 HLGKYL
+224 
-230 DKILP
+230 
-235 DTGSYKLD
+235 
-243 LIAKSDHPAYTV
+243 LIARGADMRAVQTILGHSDMATTQMYAAY
-255 VTLCFLPI
+255 
-263 LPNGIISIAASRSR
+263 R
-277 LKPWEFTLAMFC
+277 
-289 GSAFSVFVYCWLGS
+289 
-303 SLVQGDWIASAV
+303 GD
-315 LVVFML
+315 
-321 AVAFLMLR
+321 
-329 YQKQILHFTDRLMEK
+329 
-344 RKKHHGKQHTD
+344 
-355 ISES
+355 

>member
-1 MQMITY
+1 MVTRTDWGSMRGEVDRFEQYLREVKQASENTVQSYRRDLMQMITY

-78 PVILSVDQVSALLA
+78 PVVLRVDQVSALLA

-157 EEYLERDM
+157 EEYLEHARNDLLRGKGSDYFFVNCTGGAM
-165 SFTGIL
+165 SRQGFWKIIKYYGEKAGIEEDITPHTL
-171 CMALLQMV
+171 RH
-179 QVWSIVISGVIV
+179 SF
-191 NVAAGVVYGVW
+191 AA
-202 RAFAIC
+202 
-208 LISSSLA
+208 
-215 HGISFTVCQ
+215 H
-224 HLGKYL
+224 
-230 DKILP
+230 
-235 DTGSYKLD
+235 
-243 LIAKSDHPAYTV
+243 LIARGADMRAVQTILGHSDMATTQMYAAY
-255 VTLCFLPI
+255 
-263 LPNGIISIAASRSR
+263 R
-277 LKPWEFTLAMFC
+277 
-289 GSAFSVFVYCWLGS
+289 
-303 SLVQGDWIASAV
+303 GD
-315 LVVFML
+315 
-321 AVAFLMLR
+321 
-329 YQKQILHFTDRLMEK
+329 
-344 RKKHHGKQHTD
+344 
-355 ISES
+355 

>member
-1 MQMITY
+1 MVTRTDWGSMRGEVDRFEQYLREVKQASENTVQSYRRDLMQMITY

-145 TIPFGRSAKAAL
+145 TIPFGRSAKAVL
-157 EEYLERDM
+157 EEYLEHARNELQRGKGSDYFFVNCTGGAM
-165 SFTGIL
+165 SRQGFWKIIKYYGEKAGIEEDITPHTL
-171 CMALLQMV
+171 RH
-179 QVWSIVISGVIV
+179 SF
-191 NVAAGVVYGVW
+191 AA
-202 RAFAIC
+202 
-208 LISSSLA
+208 
-215 HGISFTVCQ
+215 H
-224 HLGKYL
+224 
-230 DKILP
+230 
-235 DTGSYKLD
+235 
-243 LIAKSDHPAYTV
+243 LIARGADMRAVQTILGHSDMATTQMYAAY
-255 VTLCFLPI
+255 
-263 LPNGIISIAASRSR
+263 R
-277 LKPWEFTLAMFC
+277 E
-289 GSAFSVFVYCWLGS
+289 
-303 SLVQGDWIASAV
+303 D
-315 LVVFML
+315 
-321 AVAFLMLR
+321 
-329 YQKQILHFTDRLMEK
+329 
-344 RKKHHGKQHTD
+344 
-355 ISES
+355 

>member
-1 MQMITY
+1 MVTRIDWGSMRGEVDRFEQYLREVKQASENTVQSYRRDLMQMITY

-78 PVILSVDQVSALLA
+78 PVVLSVDQVSALLA

-157 EEYLERDM
+157 EEYLEHARNELLRGKGSDYFFVNCTGGAM
-165 SFTGIL
+165 SRQGFWKIIKYYGEKAGIEEDITPHTL
-171 CMALLQMV
+171 RH
-179 QVWSIVISGVIV
+179 SF
-191 NVAAGVVYGVW
+191 AAY
-202 RAFAIC
+202 
-208 LISSSLA
+208 
-215 HGISFTVCQ
+215 
-224 HLGKYL
+224 
-230 DKILP
+230 
-235 DTGSYKLD
+235 
-243 LIAKSDHPAYTV
+243 LIARGADMRAVQTILGHSDMATTQMYAAY
-255 VTLCFLPI
+255 
-263 LPNGIISIAASRSR
+263 R
-277 LKPWEFTLAMFC
+277 E
-289 GSAFSVFVYCWLGS
+289 
-303 SLVQGDWIASAV
+303 D
-315 LVVFML
+315 
-321 AVAFLMLR
+321 
-329 YQKQILHFTDRLMEK
+329 
-344 RKKHHGKQHTD
+344 
-355 ISES
+355 